1 MPLSC
6 KPQPGPHPPTCRTR
20 SQIKALSHAMEEPP
34 SARSS
39 HRNNAA
45 SFHTINV
52 VLPDRSHR
60 SHSVTSE
67 KGNEPVSTDKSRN
80 RSSPKLDDAHP
91 NAEVSAVPDPVPNP
105 LVQVPY
111 SSAAQHTTPRFDL
124 PRTISS
130 NASPSMSIYS
140 STSVVPSALLP
151 LLYTAATHS
160 STSSFS
166 FVPHTSV
173 SAEHP
178 IRTFN
183 NVPSRQTTPH
193 QLPAAAIIL
202 LAAGSVLFVATILIL
217 TKLYIRPRR
226 RSHPTPSLPILQD
239 TFPPRKLGDESP
251 LFGGKERL
259 SSQPAIS
266 IPWTWT
272 QYQSDGQKS
281 APATGISKSCAT
293 KPPIR
298 HSRLV
303 DDSRGVL
310 DMVEPTMQEAE
321 AVGNPVTTNQSSDGH
336 TNKALSR
343 LSSLSGLVYPASVYD
358 CAGQEN
364 IGIAVS
370 SGQGDLEFG
379 GSAVRDYRRRASARQ
394 SMRNF
399 DKRRSTIYGSPE
411 GLAYTMSPS
420 MPPGGDDVL
429 DSDGFSRQGRARV
442 KAPYVAAS
450 YLRGSVS
457 KGPDT
462 RRHPEVNPFGDP
474 VDGVYVLPPMPGSSS
489 GKEAH
494 LKGVPLVVGP
504 IMPDPPVSPGLSLY
518 PDESLSV
525 AEDRSWAV
533 PNLVKIKEYTHDSTG
548 MGGIVQ
554 DGVAV
559 GNDRP
564 GASSSPGA
572 AARRLSMLKTK
583 TREQLQLPEKLKRTD
598 DKPPRVPSPPVLPS
612 LAQMAMAHTNGQE
625 YGDYRSPTYS
635 LYGLYSES

>member
-1 MPLSC
+1 
-6 KPQPGPHPPTCRTR
+6 
-20 SQIKALSHAMEEPP
+20 MEEPP
-34 SARSS
+34 SAKSS
-39 HRNNAA
+39 HRKSAA

-52 VLPDRSHR
+52 VLPDRSHPP
-60 SHSVTSE
+60 HSVGSE

-80 RSSPKLDDAHP
+80 RSSPKLDDAHL
-91 NAEVSAVPDPVPNP
+91 NAEISAVPDPVPNP

-111 SSAAQHTTPRFDL
+111 SSVATPRLDS

-130 NASPSMSIYS
+130 NASPSIFAYS

-151 LLYTAATHS
+151 LSSTAATHS
-160 STSSFS
+160 STFFS
-166 FVPHTSV
+166 FVPPTSV

-178 IRTFN
+178 IRTFD

-239 TFPPRKLGDESP
+239 AFPPRKLGDESP

-259 SSQPAIS
+259 SSQPAMS

-281 APATGISKSCAT
+281 APAAKISKSCAT
-293 KPPIR
+293 NQPPIR

-303 DDSRGVL
+303 DDSRDVL
-310 DMVEPTMQEAE
+310 GMVEPTMPKAE
-321 AVGNPVTTNQSSDGH
+321 AVGKPVTTNQSSDGH

-379 GSAVRDYRRRASARQ
+379 GSAVRDYRRRSSARQ

-420 MPPGGDDVL
+420 MPPGGDDIL

-442 KAPYVAAS
+442 KAPYVARS
-450 YLRGSVS
+450 YLHGSVQ

-474 VDGVYVLPPMPGSSS
+474 VDGVYALPPMPGLSS
-489 GKEAH
+489 GREAN

-504 IMPDPPVSPGLSLY
+504 IIPDPPVSPGLSLY
-518 PDESLSV
+518 PDESLGV
-525 AEDRSWAV
+525 AENRSWAV
-533 PNLVKIKEYTHDSTG
+533 LNLVKTKEYTYDTTG
-548 MGGIVQ
+548 MGGNVQ
-554 DGVAV
+554 DGVV
-559 GNDRP
+559 MGDDRS
-564 GASSSPGA
+564 GASESPGV
-572 AARRLSMLKTK
+572 AARRLSMLKTR
-583 TREQLQLPEKLKRTD
+583 TREQLPEKLRRTD

-635 LYGLYSES
+635 LYGLYSGS

>member
-1 MPLSC
+1 MLLSC
-6 KPQPGPHPPTCRTR
+6 NPPSQPGPNPPTCRTR
-20 SQIKALSHAMEEPP
+20 LSHAMEESP
-34 SARSS
+34 SAKSS
-39 HRNNAA
+39 HRKNAA

-52 VLPDRSHR
+52 VLPDRSHP
-60 SHSVTSE
+60 SHSATSE

-80 RSSPKLDDAHP
+80 RSSPKLDDAHL
-91 NAEVSAVPDPVPNP
+91 NAEISVVPDPVPNP

-111 SSAAQHTTPRFDL
+111 SSVATPRLDS
-124 PRTISS
+124 PRTTSS
-130 NASPSMSIYS
+130 NASPSIFAYS

-151 LLYTAATHS
+151 LSSTAATHS

-166 FVPHTSV
+166 FVPPTSV

-183 NVPSRQTTPH
+183 NVPSRQNTPH

-217 TKLYIRPRR
+217 IKLYIRPRR

-239 TFPPRKLGDESP
+239 AFPPRKLGDESP

-259 SSQPAIS
+259 SSQPAMS

-281 APATGISKSCAT
+281 APAASISKSRPT
-293 KPPIR
+293 NQPPIR

-303 DDSRGVL
+303 DDSRDVL
-310 DMVEPTMQEAE
+310 DIVEPTMPEAE
-321 AVGNPVTTNQSSDGH
+321 AVGKPVTTNQSSDGH
-336 TNKALSR
+336 INKALSR

-379 GSAVRDYRRRASARQ
+379 GSAVRDYRRRSSARQ

-420 MPPGGDDVL
+420 MPPGGNDIL

-442 KAPYVAAS
+442 KAPYVARS
-450 YLRGSVS
+450 YLHGSVP

-474 VDGVYVLPPMPGSSS
+474 VDGVYALPPMPDSSS
-489 GKEAH
+489 GKEAN

-504 IMPDPPVSPGLSLY
+504 IIPDPPVSPGLSSY

-533 PNLVKIKEYTHDSTG
+533 PNLVKIKEYTYDSTG
-548 MGGIVQ
+548 MGGNVQ
-554 DGVAV
+554 DGVAM
-559 GNDRP
+559 GDDRP
-564 GASSSPGA
+564 GASESPGV
-572 AARRLSMLKTK
+572 AARRLSMLKTR
-583 TREQLQLPEKLKRTD
+583 TREQPPEKLRRTD

-635 LYGLYSES
+635 LYGLYSG